1 MLVLGVNVSNKC
13 DPVFNSVVLVC
24 SSFLSQDAGG
34 TGGRTMIKRV
44 GEHCH
49 ELDLMCVQQ
58 EKLSKAGINE
68 PCCTINLRLWL
79 FTAFPHGMLLDVD
92 CRLILK

>member
-24 SSFLSQDAGG
+24 SSFLSQDAGQ
-34 TGGRTMIKRV
+34 RTMIKRV